1 MTMST
6 EKKIDKKIDNKAD
19 GKKSV
24 RDQRVVNAR
33 LENIKLDRKNM
44 LTKKSSFSVKEA
56 YNSARTNLLFLKK
69 DKGCQRLAVTSC
81 YPSEGKTINCVNMAI
96 ALTQNNKKVLLIDCD
111 MRRPRIRHM
120 FNVPAAPGLSEHL
133 AGIEEEPTI
142 RKSEEYENLWMLTA
156 GKRPP
161 NPAELLSSDAMVEM
175 LDKLSAD
182 YDYIFLDTP
191 PVNVV
196 TDAAVLKRAVHGYL
210 MVVRA
215 GMTQHDEVTT
225 ALGKLEQL
233 EANVIG
239 FILNDAFTQSGS
251 RYGRYGRYSRYARY
265 RKYSNYTD
273 GGDGKYGY
281 RYGGYRY
288 GYGDSYG
295 YGNTD
300 YNNYK

>member
-1 MTMST
+1 MSNKET
-6 EKKIDKKIDNKAD
+6 KQPVKSAAKTAKEQKI
-19 GKKSV
+19 
-24 RDQRVVNAR
+24 VNAR
-33 LENIKLDRKNM
+33 IENIKLDRKNM

-69 DKGCQRLAVTSC
+69 DKGCQRLAFTSC

-96 ALTQNNKKVLLIDCD
+96 SLSQNNKRVLLIDCD
-111 MRRPRIRHM
+111 MRRPRIRNM
-120 FNVPAAPGLSEHL
+120 FDVPAAPGLSEHL
-133 AGIEEEPTI
+133 AGIEETPMI
-142 RKSEEYENLWMLTA
+142 REAKDYPNLSILTA

-161 NPAELLSSDAMVEM
+161 NPAELLSSDAMIEM
-175 LDKLSAD
+175 LDKLSGD
-182 YDYIFLDTP
+182 YDYILLDTP

-225 ALGKLEQL
+225 ALSKLEQL
-233 EANVIG
+233 EANVLG
-239 FILNDAFTQSGS
+239 FILNDAFTQGGS

-265 RKYSNYTD
+265 RKYNNYNET
-273 GGDGKYGY
+273 GDGKYGY

-288 GYGDSYG
+288 GYGYGTGYG
-295 YGNTD
+295 YGGG
-300 YNNYK
+300 YGEYK

>member
-1 MTMST
+1 MNNNNKTN
-6 EKKIDKKIDNKAD
+6 EAKGLKEQKI
-19 GKKSV
+19 
-24 RDQRVVNAR
+24 VNAR

-44 LTKKSSFSVKEA
+44 LTLKSSFSVKEA

-96 ALTQNNKKVLLIDCD
+96 ALSQNKKRVLLIDCD
-111 MRRPRIRHM
+111 MRRPRIRHL
-120 FNVPAAPGLSEHL
+120 FNVPSAPGLSEHL
-133 AGIEEEPTI
+133 AGIEETPTI
-142 RKSEEYENLWMLTA
+142 RAAEGYENLWLMTA

-161 NPAELLSSDAMVEM
+161 NPAELLSSDAMIEM
-175 LDKLSAD
+175 LDKLSED
-182 YDYIFLDTP
+182 YDYILLDTP

-196 TDAAVLKRAVHGYL
+196 TDAAVLKRAIHGYI

-215 GMTQHDEVTT
+215 GMTQHDEVST

-233 EANVIG
+233 EANVLG
-239 FILNDAFTQSGS
+239 FILNDAFTQNGS

-273 GGDGKYGY
+273 GADGKYGY

-288 GYGDSYG
+288 GYGYGSG
-295 YGNTD
+295 YGND
-300 YNNYK
+300 YGSYK

>member
-1 MTMST
+1 MQMNS
-6 EKKIDKKIDNKAD
+6 EKKTNNTKTLKE
-19 GKKSV
+19 
-24 RDQRVVNAR
+24 QRIVNAR

-69 DKGCQRLAVTSC
+69 DKGCQRLAFTSC

-96 ALTQNNKKVLLIDCD
+96 SLSQNKKRVLLIDCD

-120 FNVPAAPGLSEHL
+120 FNVPAAPGLSEYL
-133 AGIEEEPTI
+133 AGIEEEPKI
-142 RKSEEYENLWMLTA
+142 RQAEEYENLWVLTA

-182 YDYIFLDTP
+182 FDYILLDTP

-215 GMTQHDEVTT
+215 GMTQHDEVTS
-225 ALGKLEQL
+225 ALSKLEQL
-233 EANVIG
+233 EANVLG

-265 RKYSNYTD
+265 RKYNYSQS
-273 GGDGKYGY
+273 GDGKYGY

-288 GYGDSYG
+288 GYGYSDSYN
-295 YGNTD
+295 YGE
-300 YNNYK
+300 YK